1 MADFDYYSS
10 WNKYNSIG
18 YATNKTQVDTWVQ
31 LQREMAQSFNEG
43 FFSQITI
50 EAEKTEKIKNQN
62 VLLLL
67 L

>member
-1 MADFDYYSS
+1 MNMFDDRYYWKTQDSH
-10 WNKYNSIG
+10 
-18 YATNKTQVDTWVQ
+18 ATNKTQVDIWAQ

-50 EAEKTEKIKNQN
+50 EEKKIEKIKNQN

>member
-1 MADFDYYSS
+1 MNMFDDRYYWKTQGSH
-10 WNKYNSIG
+10 
-18 YATNKTQVDTWVQ
+18 ATNKTQVDIWAQ

-50 EAEKTEKIKNQN
+50 EEKKIEKIKNQN
-62 VLLLL
+62 ILLLL

>member
-1 MADFDYYSS
+1 MDYFDYNS
-10 WNKYNSIG
+10 WKSQHLRG
-18 YATNKTQVDTWVQ
+18 YTTTKPSVDIWAQ

-50 EAEKTEKIKNQN
+50 EEKKIEKIKNQN

>member
-1 MADFDYYSS
+1 MDYFDYNS
-10 WNKYNSIG
+10 WKSQHLRG

>member
-1 MADFDYYSS
+1 MFDDRYYWKTQGSH
-10 WNKYNSIG
+10 
-18 YATNKTQVDTWVQ
+18 ATNKTQVDIWAQ

-50 EAEKTEKIKNQN
+50 EEKKIEKIKNQN

>member
-1 MADFDYYSS
+1 MDYFDYNS
-10 WNKYNSIG
+10 WKSQHLRG
-18 YATNKTQVDTWVQ
+18 YTTTKPSVDIWAQ

>member
-1 MADFDYYSS
+1 MNMFDDRYYWKTQGSH
-10 WNKYNSIG
+10 
-18 YATNKTQVDTWVQ
+18 ATNKTQVDIWAQ

-50 EAEKTEKIKNQN
+50 EEKKIEKIKNQN